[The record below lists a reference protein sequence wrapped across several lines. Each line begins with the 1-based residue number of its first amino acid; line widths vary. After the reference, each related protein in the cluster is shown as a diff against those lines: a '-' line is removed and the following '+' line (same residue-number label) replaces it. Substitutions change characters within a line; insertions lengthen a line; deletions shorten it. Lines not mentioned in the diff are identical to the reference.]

1 MAGKEKTCTYSVQ
14 CRKDLST
21 TRVKAKF
28 TCYLLRVDDRVSIS
42 QIISMFGI
50 SAVVGVRKKPPAM
63 TKKLLC
69 IDSFVSCRGGVQ
81 RLDVI
86 NLVDVTLNDDLPRL
100 TKVTFNA
107 RGWKGIDLIYFP
119 HLHSL
124 KLTVRYKQYVVS
136 DAMEKLKDI
145 GIGLERGAAPPTD
158 DELEAMI
165 RGKNNKRY

>member
-1 MAGKEKTCTYSVQ
+1 VAEKEKTCTYSVQ

-21 TRVKAKF
+21 TWVKVRL
-28 TCYLLRVDDRVSIS
+28 TCYLLRVDDKVSIS

-50 SAVVGVRKKPPAM
+50 SAVVGVHKKPPAM

-69 IDSFVSCRGGVQ
+69 TDSFVSCRGGVQ

-100 TKVTFNA
+100 TKAKVTFNA
-107 RGWKGIDLIYFP
+107 RGRKGIDLIYFP

-136 DAMEKLKDI
+136 DTMEKLNDI
-145 GIGLERGAAPPTD
+145 GIGLESGAAPLTD

-165 RGKNNKRY
+165 RG